1 METAQ
6 AYLNRFAE
14 VYSQADGAAYADLFD
29 SPMLYYADEGVEI
42 APDAA
47 ALAARIARVQAAAAD
62 MEVKGYRVELLAER
76 PFGGNLLAVRV
87 ETNARFAD
95 GAHSDPY
102 AEMWLLRHRPDGRLA
117 MAAAVNPISTA
128 LFRLPVG
135 ACVGLDGE
143 GLPVP
148 PAELGTDRGVRRLV
162 QAMTDSFNRGDAMAQ
177 ARLMCVPNAKIGDT
191 GSAVMT
197 SPDAVSR
204 RARLFFDKLADFG
217 GAHLHQQL
225 MFVRPFG
232 ACLLAARVEVTATL
246 ADGRACEPMQELW
259 IIRHSDAGALRICAF
274 VNPFSPRFV
283 PELAPDTLG
292 DRS

>member
-1 METAQ
+1 MS
-6 AYLNRFAE
+6 RFAAR
-14 VYSQADGAAYADLFD
+14 YPQADGADYADLFD
-29 SPMLYYADEGVEI
+29 PPMLFYADEGVEI

-47 ALAARIARVQAAAAD
+47 ALADRIGRVHAAAAE
-62 MEVKGYRVELLAER
+62 MEVRGYRVELLAER
-76 PFGGNLLAVRV
+76 PFGRNLVALRV
-87 ETNARFAD
+87 ETHARFAD

-117 MAAAVNPISTA
+117 MVAAVNPISTA

-135 ACVGLDGE
+135 PCTPLDGE

-148 PAELGTDRGVRRLV
+148 PSELGTDRAVRRLV
-162 QAMTDSFNRGDAMAQ
+162 QAMTDSFNRGDAEAQ
-177 ARLMCVPNAKIGDT
+177 ARLMCVPNAKIGDA

-197 SPDAVSR
+197 TPDEVR
-204 RARLFFDKLADFG
+204 GRARLFFDKLADFG
-217 GAHLHQQL
+217 GARLHQQL

-232 ACLLAARVEVTATL
+232 GCLMTARVEVTATL
-246 ADGRACEPMQELW
+246 ADGRACEPLQELW

-274 VNPFSPRFV
+274 ANPFSPRFV
-283 PELAPDTLG
+283 PELGPDPIG